1 VYSGVVISRLRPLL
15 LGSASPRRSALLASL
30 GLPFAVLPADI
41 VEDVEPGERPRA
53 YLERIASAKLA
64 AVQARLDREGV
75 PASAPQGIAAI
86 VVADTTVVLD
96 DTIVG
101 KPADIEEAIVTLSR
115 LVGRTHTVLTRYAIA
130 AGRDAAHPAPSPASP
145 LLAGPPPPSLLA
157 RTVQTEVKLR
167 AATQQEVHGYAH
179 TGEGLDKAGAYA
191 AQGLGA
197 FLVEGVT
204 GSYTNVVGLPVC
216 ELVSDLQALG
226 LLRGF
231 PADLTAFD
239 STRSAGG

>member
-1 VYSGVVISRLRPLL
+1 VISRSRPLL
-15 LGSASPRRSALLASL
+15 LGSASPRRSALIASL
-30 GLPFAVLPADI
+30 GVPFAVLPADI
-41 VEDVEPGERPRA
+41 VEDAEPGERPRA
-53 YLERIASAKLA
+53 YLERIASGKLA
-64 AVQARLDREGV
+64 AVQARLERDGL

-86 VVADTTVVLD
+86 VVADTTVVID

-101 KPADIEEAIVTLSR
+101 KPADVQEAIAILTR
-115 LVGRTHTVLTRYAIA
+115 LVGRTHTVLTRYVIA
-130 AGRDAAHPAPSPASP
+130 PAADASRSAAP
-145 LLAGPPPPSLLA
+145 LA

-197 FLVEGVT
+197 FLVEGVA

-226 LLRGF
+226 LLQGF
-231 PADLTAFD
+231 PANLTAFD

>member
-1 VYSGVVISRLRPLL
+1 VYSGVVISRFRPLL
-15 LGSASPRRSALLASL
+15 LGSASPRRSALVASL

-41 VEDVEPGERPRA
+41 VEDVEPGERPRP

-64 AVQARLDREGV
+64 AVQARLEREGV
-75 PASAPQGIAAI
+75 PSSAPEGIAAI
-86 VVADTTVVLD
+86 VVADTTVVID

-101 KPADIEEAIVTLSR
+101 KPADVRQAILTLNR
-115 LVGRTHTVLTRYAIA
+115 LVGRTHTVLTRYVIA
-130 AGRDAAHPAPSPASP
+130 AGIQASP
-145 LLAGPPPPSLLA
+145 GAVSPGAASPPPLLA

-167 AATQQEVHGYAH
+167 AATQQEVEGYAH

-231 PADLTAFD
+231 PFELTAFD

>member
-1 VYSGVVISRLRPLL
+1 M
-15 LGSASPRRSALLASL
+15 LG
-30 GLPFAVLPADI
+30 
-41 VEDVEPGERPRA
+41 
-53 YLERIASAKLA
+53 
-64 AVQARLDREGV
+64 
-75 PASAPQGIAAI
+75 
-86 VVADTTVVLD
+86 
-96 DTIVG
+96 
-101 KPADIEEAIVTLSR
+101 
-115 LVGRTHTVLTRYAIA
+115 
-130 AGRDAAHPAPSPASP
+130 APSP
-145 LLAGPPPPSLLA
+145 LSLLA

-167 AATQQEVHGYAH
+167 AATQQEVHGYAR

-231 PADLTAFD
+231 PADLRAFD

>member
-1 VYSGVVISRLRPLL
+1 MISRSRPLL

-53 YLERIASAKLA
+53 YLERIASGKLA
-64 AVQARLDREGV
+64 AVRARIEREGL

-86 VVADTTVVLD
+86 VVADTTVVID

-101 KPADIEEAIVTLSR
+101 KPADVQEAIVLLTR
-115 LVGRTHTVLTRYAIA
+115 LVGRTHTVLTRYLIA
-130 AGRDAAHPAPSPASP
+130 AVCDASRSAPAPAAP
-145 LLAGPPPPSLLA
+145 LA
-157 RTVQTEVKLR
+157 RTVQTEVRLR

-197 FLVEGVT
+197 FLVEGVA
-204 GSYTNVVGLPVC
+204 GSYTNVVGLPLC

-226 LLRGF
+226 LLQGF
-231 PADLTAFD
+231 PAKLTAFD

>member
-1 VYSGVVISRLRPLL
+1 
-15 LGSASPRRSALLASL
+15 LLASL
-30 GLPFAVLPADI
+30 GLPFTVLPADI
-41 VEDVEPGERPRA
+41 VEDEQPGERPRD

-64 AVQARLDREGV
+64 AVQARLEREGV
-75 PASAPQGIAAI
+75 PASAPQGISAI
-86 VVADTTVVLD
+86 VVADTTVVID

-101 KPADIEEAIVTLSR
+101 KPADVQEAIATLTR
-115 LVGRTHTVLTRYAIA
+115 LVGRTHTVLTRYLIA
-130 AGRDAAHPAPSPASP
+130 GGFGPEHATASPAALSP
-145 LLAGPPPPSLLA
+145 AASAPAARAPAALLA

-197 FLVEGVT
+197 FLVEGVA

-231 PADLTAFD
+231 PFDLRAFD

>member
-1 VYSGVVISRLRPLL
+1 
-15 LGSASPRRSALLASL
+15 
-30 GLPFAVLPADI
+30 LPFTVLPADI
-41 VEDVEPGERPRA
+41 VEDEEPGEPPRA

-64 AVQARLDREGV
+64 AVMARLAREGV

-86 VVADTTVVLD
+86 VVADTTVVID

-101 KPADIEEAIVTLSR
+101 KPADVREAIVTLTR

-130 AGRDAAHPAPSPASP
+130 AGLEPSHV
-145 LLAGPPPPSLLA
+145 LA
-157 RTVQTEVKLR
+157 RTIQTEVKLR

-197 FLVEGVT
+197 FLVEAVT

-226 LLRGF
+226 LLQGF
-231 PADLTAFD
+231 PFDVRAFD
-239 STRSAGG
+239 STGSAGG